1 MQKKLFHLYLKVNL
15 YSKLYTMTQKTKILT
30 LSLVSVAGL
39 AAFTVFA
46 SNNTSQL
53 EFKGEVKQN
62 INLELKQL
70 NLMPDITQKNNGG
83 AAGISWKIVWDTL
96 TTVDPATNAPNTVTK
111 QGKFSFGG
119 HGNITNAAESLILAG
134 EENNLSANT
143 SIVGASK
150 KIVGNQGEGNTVLSS
165 SDITFAGDN
174 HIINSSAHT
183 QVNGTGNIVFSSED
197 VAINTIGSMAVGKK
211 IRINHPGSFIFNGTD
226 TEVASNKE
234 YTTKIMADKG
244 MIINTNSQKAGG
256 VDLTI
261 NGGLKVAHNTTDGVW
276 AIISQEKCL
285 KIKEVNKGEIWFWC
299 STTPET
305 QISTPKCGKNATD
318 YPATASAWKESSNK
332 GFCEN
337 GTLSPSTHPTF
348 WTDAEK
354 AAAKSNGSYAS
365 AGFGKYSFT
374 ICFVEGDPFCKASGA
389 KKTWRCTTQEGNAMT
404 CEATIAAEAK
414 KCKANEHLEGTTC
427 VANTK
432 QVACDNTNI
441 NSANGTVSNNQVTI
455 TRSNGSWSVPE
466 KCKLNC
472 NAGYEKKT
480 DPITHRESCEKTETC
495 LKGQYKDWNSCKDKT
510 LKITIS
516 SEWQKFPNEMCPI
529 SEDNFI
535 SIIAWSQ
542 EKRLS
547 VCSAGS
553 FIFTGDIKE
562 YSFQWKTEETD
573 SILTRSIKYGR
584 THQENQALDFYEN
597 IPVWLYLMGE
607 QTLTPPF
614 TNEEIF
620 IKNTNIPK
628 LPPLPPIAA
637 TNERFNE
644 VNTKNNRLVQ
654 DRESLTDIKRKYNLT
669 EDIFEV
675 QCRFTDNN
683 SYGFE
688 SSSNSSSLQDTPRSL
703 EIKQRLFRDWVN
715 IPQNILSRT
724 IILDTQLNHAT
735 EQYGWNR
742 SRQAHRTPKIEE
754 HGISSDNLYLW
765 YVQITREEVILH
777 RRPISCNTKNGY
789 IGPDFEDD
797 KFYLSSRSDM
807 SIRLINTKWKIIKH

>member
-39 AAFTVFA
+39 AAFTAFA
-46 SNNTSQL
+46 SNNISSL
-53 EFKGEVKQN
+53 DFKGEVKQN

-150 KIVGNQGEGNTVLSS
+150 KIIGNQGEGNTVLSS

-183 QVNGTGNIVFSSED
+183 QVNWTGNIVFSSED

-226 TEVASNKE
+226 TEVASNKA

-244 MIINTNSQKAGG
+244 MIINTNSQKADG

-285 KIKEVNKGEIWFWC
+285 KIKGVNKGEIWFWC

-305 QISTPKCGKNATD
+305 QISTPKCGKNAAD
-318 YPATASAWKESSNK
+318 YPATANAWKESSDR

-337 GTLSPSTHPTF
+337 GTLSPSTRPTF

-404 CEATIAAEAK
+404 CEATIEGSKAPVTEPK

-441 NSANGTVSNNQVTI
+441 SSSANGTVSNNQVTI
-455 TRSNGSWSVPE
+455 TRSNGSWSAPE

-472 NAGYEKKT
+472 NTGYEKKT
-480 DPITHRESCEKTETC
+480 DPITHRESCEKKTEIEN
-495 LKGQYKDWNSCKDKT
+495 GFCKP
-510 LKITIS
+510 KITRDTQICMATNS
-516 SEWQKFPNEMCPI
+516 DEIKKKVNQNVDFYNDRESARLKNKVRPRWMY
-529 SEDNFI
+529 
-535 SIIAWSQ
+535 IAWSPSPDMPEYVRHWELKNDIFGGKIFIPAMKNHPSLRVRKWIVGAYYGQ
-542 EKRLS
+542 RAIQPSPIFSSQIDIDDLLYLKLDPHYFYSEAIEKKDPELKKLWDDMQDFQFRFSNEGFRELPD
-547 VCSAGS
+547 VYQQVAGS
-553 FIFTGDIKE
+553 
-562 YSFQWKTEETD
+562 
-573 SILTRSIKYGR
+573 
-584 THQENQALDFYEN
+584 N
-597 IPVWLYLMGE
+597 
-607 QTLTPPF
+607 
-614 TNEEIF
+614 
-620 IKNTNIPK
+620 
-628 LPPLPPIAA
+628 PL
-637 TNERFNE
+637 
-644 VNTKNNRLVQ
+644 
-654 DRESLTDIKRKYNLT
+654 
-669 EDIFEV
+669 
-675 QCRFTDNN
+675 
-683 SYGFE
+683 
-688 SSSNSSSLQDTPRSL
+688 SSSL
-703 EIKQRLFRDWVN
+703 
-715 IPQNILSRT
+715 
-724 IILDTQLNHAT
+724 
-735 EQYGWNR
+735 
-742 SRQAHRTPKIEE
+742 
-754 HGISSDNLYLW
+754 
-765 YVQITREEVILH
+765 
-777 RRPISCNTKNGY
+777 
-789 IGPDFEDD
+789 D
-797 KFYLSSRSDM
+797 KFCYYDTSFKKCQSKVYSLKCDSPKNIAAKQCGGITDKNSCIKNSKC
-807 SIRLINTKWKIIKH
+807 KWAQE

>member
-46 SNNTSQL
+46 SNNASQL

-62 INLELKQL
+62 INLELKEL

-174 HIINSSAHT
+174 HIISSSAGT

-244 MIINTNSQKAGG
+244 MIINTNSQKADG

-261 NGGLKVAHNTTDGVW
+261 NGGLKVAHNTTDEVW

-285 KIKEVNKGEIWFWC
+285 KIKGVNKWEIWFWC

-305 QISTPKCGKNATD
+305 QISTPKCGKNAAD
-318 YPATASAWKESSNK
+318 YPATANAWKESSDK

-337 GTLSPSTHPTF
+337 GTLSPSTRPTF

-365 AGFGKYSFT
+365 AGFGNYSFT

-441 NSANGTVSNNQVTI
+441 ISANGTVSNNQVTI
-455 TRSNGSWSVPE
+455 TRSNGRWSAPE
-466 KCKLNC
+466 KCTLNC

-480 DPITHRESCEKTETC
+480 DPITHREV
-495 LKGQYKDWNSCKDKT
+495 L
-510 LKITIS
+510 
-516 SEWQKFPNEMCPI
+516 
-529 SEDNFI
+529 
-535 SIIAWSQ
+535 
-542 EKRLS
+542 
-547 VCSAGS
+547 
-553 FIFTGDIKE
+553 
-562 YSFQWKTEETD
+562 WKTEQISVEMWGNNY
-573 SILTRSIKYGR
+573 S
-584 THQENQALDFYEN
+584 E
-597 IPVWLYLMGE
+597 
-607 QTLTPPF
+607 
-614 TNEEIF
+614 F
-620 IKNTNIPK
+620 IK
-628 LPPLPPIAA
+628 
-637 TNERFNE
+637 
-644 VNTKNNRLVQ
+644 
-654 DRESLTDIKRKYNLT
+654 
-669 EDIFEV
+669 
-675 QCRFTDNN
+675 
-683 SYGFE
+683 
-688 SSSNSSSLQDTPRSL
+688 L
-703 EIKQRLFRDWVN
+703 EM
-715 IPQNILSRT
+715 
-724 IILDTQLNHAT
+724 
-735 EQYGWNR
+735 
-742 SRQAHRTPKIEE
+742 
-754 HGISSDNLYLW
+754 
-765 YVQITREEVILH
+765 
-777 RRPISCNTKNGY
+777 C
-789 IGPDFEDD
+789 
-797 KFYLSSRSDM
+797 
-807 SIRLINTKWKIIKH
+807 

>member
-46 SNNTSQL
+46 SNNASQL
-53 EFKGEVKQN
+53 DFKGEVKQN

-183 QVNGTGNIVFSSED
+183 QVNWTGNIVFSSED

-244 MIINTNSQKAGG
+244 MIINTNSQKADG

-261 NGGLKVAHNTTDGVW
+261 NGGLKVAHNTTDEVW

-285 KIKEVNKGEIWFWC
+285 KIKGVNKWEIWFWC

-305 QISTPKCGKNATD
+305 QISTPKCGKNAAD
-318 YPATASAWKESSNK
+318 YPATANAWKESSDK

-337 GTLSPSTHPTF
+337 GTLSPSTRPTF

-365 AGFGKYSFT
+365 AGFGNYSFT

-432 QVACDNTNI
+432 QVACDITNI

-455 TRSNGSWSVPE
+455 TRSNGKWSAPE

-480 DPITHRESCEKTETC
+480 DPVTHRESCEKKT
-495 LKGQYKDWNSCKDKT
+495 GQQSAWNSPRTVLIVRCDVTPTDIYFKRKGDANKQIKNYSLAENDSVHDT
-510 LKITIS
+510 YYAIV
-516 SEWQKFPNEMCPI
+516 NEAILPY
-529 SEDNFI
+529 DV
-535 SIIAWSQ
+535 Q
-542 EKRLS
+542 TTLS
-547 VCSAGS
+547 VFGTRDAHDLNMGEGDLDTIRTR
-553 FIFTGDIKE
+553 FKLTTNDTIFT
-562 YSFQWKTEETD
+562 YTC
-573 SILTRSIKYGR
+573 
-584 THQENQALDFYEN
+584 N
-597 IPVWLYLMGE
+597 IPSPY
-607 QTLTPPF
+607 QP
-614 TNEEIF
+614 
-620 IKNTNIPK
+620 
-628 LPPLPPIAA
+628 
-637 TNERFNE
+637 
-644 VNTKNNRLVQ
+644 
-654 DRESLTDIKRKYNLT
+654 
-669 EDIFEV
+669 
-675 QCRFTDNN
+675 
-683 SYGFE
+683 
-688 SSSNSSSLQDTPRSL
+688 
-703 EIKQRLFRDWVN
+703 
-715 IPQNILSRT
+715 
-724 IILDTQLNHAT
+724 
-735 EQYGWNR
+735 
-742 SRQAHRTPKIEE
+742 
-754 HGISSDNLYLW
+754 
-765 YVQITREEVILH
+765 
-777 RRPISCNTKNGY
+777 
-789 IGPDFEDD
+789 
-797 KFYLSSRSDM
+797 
-807 SIRLINTKWKIIKH
+807 

>member
-39 AAFTVFA
+39 AAFTAFA
-46 SNNTSQL
+46 SNNISSL
-53 EFKGEVKQN
+53 DFKGEVKQN

-83 AAGISWKIVWDTL
+83 TAGISWKIVWDTL

-174 HIINSSAHT
+174 HIVSSSAHT
-183 QVNGTGNIVFSSED
+183 QVNGTGNIVFSSEN

-244 MIINTNSQKAGG
+244 MIINTNSQKADG

-261 NGGLKVAHNTTDGVW
+261 NGGLKVSHNTTDNAW
-276 AIISQEKCL
+276 AIISEARCL
-285 KIKEVNKGEIWFWC
+285 RIKGVNKWEIWFWC
-299 STTPET
+299 NTTPET
-305 QISTPKCGKNATD
+305 QISTPKCGKNAAD
-318 YPATASAWKESSNK
+318 YPATASAWKESSDK

-365 AGFGKYSFT
+365 AGFGNYSFT

-404 CEATIAAEAK
+404 CEATIEGSKTPITEPK
-414 KCKANEHLEGTTC
+414 KCNPNQHLEGTTC

-432 QVACDNTNI
+432 QVACDNTNL

-455 TRSNGSWSVPE
+455 TRSNGKWSAPE
-466 KCKLNC
+466 KCTLNC

-480 DPITHRESCEKTETC
+480 DPVTHRESCEKKEAYQCQGTIPE
-495 LKGQYKDWNSCKDKT
+495 NS
-510 LKITIS
+510 
-516 SEWQKFPNEMCPI
+516 E
-529 SEDNFI
+529 
-535 SIIAWSQ
+535 IIAWDDKWLTENTPLKLVNNNSPAKCEYKCKEGYTNVNNTQ
-542 EKRLS
+542 CDKSKKRPIILKHIDDLYQRHNN
-547 VCSAGS
+547 CKAGS
-553 FIFTGDIKE
+553 YANSFRWSSIHERKLVNGFSPEGKDYLQDKYSNDQSFFCTHGTLGLSTGVYPTYLKEIKTRG
-562 YSFQWKTEETD
+562 KT
-573 SILTRSIKYGR
+573 I
-584 THQENQALDFYEN
+584 
-597 IPVWLYLMGE
+597 LYLY
-607 QTLTPPF
+607 
-614 TNEEIF
+614 TNEEWT
-620 IKNTNIPK
+620 KK
-628 LPPLPPIAA
+628 LPSGLYYITPTSQFYHKNSQNFLFKFKV
-637 TNERFNE
+637 TWVY
-644 VNTKNNRLVQ
+644 VNN
-654 DRESLTDIKRKYNLT
+654 DGAI
-669 EDIFEV
+669 
-675 QCRFTDNN
+675 
-683 SYGFE
+683 
-688 SSSNSSSLQDTPRSL
+688 
-703 EIKQRLFRDWVN
+703 
-715 IPQNILSRT
+715 
-724 IILDTQLNHAT
+724 
-735 EQYGWNR
+735 
-742 SRQAHRTPKIEE
+742 
-754 HGISSDNLYLW
+754 
-765 YVQITREEVILH
+765 
-777 RRPISCNTKNGY
+777 
-789 IGPDFEDD
+789 
-797 KFYLSSRSDM
+797 
-807 SIRLINTKWKIIKH
+807 TKWIANEKPINS

>member
-46 SNNTSQL
+46 SNNTSL
-53 EFKGEVKQN
+53 LDFKEVKQN

-96 TTVDPATNAPNTVTK
+96 TTVDPRAKDAPNTVTK

-174 HIINSSAHT
+174 HIISSSAGT

-211 IRINHPGSFIFNGTD
+211 IRITHPGSFIFNGTD
-226 TEVASNKE
+226 RDVASNKA

-244 MIINTNSQKAGG
+244 MIINTNSQKADG

-261 NGGLKVAHNTTDGVW
+261 NGGLKVSHNTTDNAW
-276 AIISQEKCL
+276 AIISEARCL
-285 KIKEVNKGEIWFWC
+285 RIKGVNKGEIWFWC

-305 QISTPKCGKNATD
+305 QISTPKCGKNAAD
-318 YPATASAWKESSNK
+318 YLATANAWKESTDK

-337 GTLSPSTHPTF
+337 GTLSPSTRPTF

-365 AGFGKYSFT
+365 AGFGNYSFT

-432 QVACDNTNI
+432 QVACDNTNL

-455 TRSNGSWSVPE
+455 TRSNGRWSAPE

-472 NAGYEKKT
+472 NTGYEKKT
-480 DPITHRESCEKTETC
+480 DPITHRESCEKQNKYEWKCEETTTVSSLNWKCVNKLSWSAPCPKEQSFKPITICDKQGRCHQWLRENPKDPRESFCAYPDCSLNKDELSCNSAHILSDELSTQKIHYCKWEQSSSFITSSKKKYTCIDKTTGQETNESHCKGLVKPMLCSLPTVQIPPKTALIVRCNPAPTEISFKNWNGTVKTYWLNTNPVVPDTYYTIVNEIIIPREPQVTIGNWFGIKSWITMNLTETDFD
-495 LKGQYKDWNSCKDKT
+495 LG
-510 LKITIS
+510 
-516 SEWQKFPNEMCPI
+516 
-529 SEDNFI
+529 
-535 SIIAWSQ
+535 
-542 EKRLS
+542 
-547 VCSAGS
+547 
-553 FIFTGDIKE
+553 
-562 YSFQWKTEETD
+562 KTEE
-573 SILTRSIKYGR
+573 
-584 THQENQALDFYEN
+584 
-597 IPVWLYLMGE
+597 
-607 QTLTPPF
+607 
-614 TNEEIF
+614 
-620 IKNTNIPK
+620 K
-628 LPPLPPIAA
+628 LG
-637 TNERFNE
+637 
-644 VNTKNNRLVQ
+644 
-654 DRESLTDIKRKYNLT
+654 LTDNDSVIIY
-669 EDIFEV
+669 
-675 QCRFTDNN
+675 QCP
-683 SYGFE
+683 E
-688 SSSNSSSLQDTPRSL
+688 S
-703 EIKQRLFRDWVN
+703 
-715 IPQNILSRT
+715 
-724 IILDTQLNHAT
+724 
-735 EQYGWNR
+735 
-742 SRQAHRTPKIEE
+742 
-754 HGISSDNLYLW
+754 
-765 YVQITREEVILH
+765 
-777 RRPISCNTKNGY
+777 
-789 IGPDFEDD
+789 
-797 KFYLSSRSDM
+797 
-807 SIRLINTKWKIIKH
+807 

>member
-1 MQKKLFHLYLKVNL
+1 
-15 YSKLYTMTQKTKILT
+15 MTQKTKILT

-46 SNNTSQL
+46 SNNASLL

-96 TTVDPATNAPNTVTK
+96 TTVDPRAKDAPNTVTK

-119 HGNITNAAESLILAG
+119 QWNTTEASESLILAG
-134 EENNLSANT
+134 RGNHLKANT

-150 KIVGNQGEGNTVLSS
+150 EVVGQQGEGNSVLAS

-174 HIINSSAHT
+174 HIINSSADT

-244 MIINTNSQKAGG
+244 MIINTNSQKAAG

-261 NGGLKVAHNTTDGVW
+261 NGGLKVSHNTTDNAW
-276 AIISQEKCL
+276 AIISEARCL
-285 KIKEVNKGEIWFWC
+285 RIKGVNKGEIWFWC

-305 QISTPKCGKNATD
+305 QISTPKCGKNAAD
-318 YPATASAWKESSNK
+318 YLATANAWKESSDK

-337 GTLSPSTHPTF
+337 GTRSPSTRPTF

-365 AGFGKYSFT
+365 AGFGNYSFT

-404 CEATIAAEAK
+404 CEATIEGSKTPVTEPK

-441 NSANGTVSNNQVTI
+441 SSSANGTVSNNQVTI
-455 TRSNGSWSVPE
+455 TRSNGKWSAPE
-466 KCKLNC
+466 KCTLNC

-480 DPITHRESCEKTETC
+480 DPATHRESCEKTTCEYRIETVMERWRSWY
-495 LKGQYKDWNSCKDKT
+495 LGWSCRYVAG
-510 LKITIS
+510 
-516 SEWQKFPNEMCPI
+516 SEPPCRGRSCPEESVWQKRERCESIQSASACRSFPWCVWEDRHQRVEMPPVSVKKCVD
-529 SEDNFI
+529 SRGRVVDN
-535 SIIAWSQ
+535 
-542 EKRLS
+542 
-547 VCSAGS
+547 S
-553 FIFTGDIKE
+553 FCN
-562 YSFQWKTEETD
+562 
-573 SILTRSIKYGR
+573 
-584 THQENQALDFYEN
+584 NQPAHCGTN
-597 IPVWLYLMGE
+597 MWNPPRPPRP
-607 QTLTPPF
+607 TP
-614 TNEEIF
+614 
-620 IKNTNIPK
+620 
-628 LPPLPPIAA
+628 
-637 TNERFNE
+637 
-644 VNTKNNRLVQ
+644 
-654 DRESLTDIKRKYNLT
+654 
-669 EDIFEV
+669 
-675 QCRFTDNN
+675 
-683 SYGFE
+683 
-688 SSSNSSSLQDTPRSL
+688 
-703 EIKQRLFRDWVN
+703 
-715 IPQNILSRT
+715 
-724 IILDTQLNHAT
+724 
-735 EQYGWNR
+735 
-742 SRQAHRTPKIEE
+742 
-754 HGISSDNLYLW
+754 
-765 YVQITREEVILH
+765 
-777 RRPISCNTKNGY
+777 
-789 IGPDFEDD
+789 
-797 KFYLSSRSDM
+797 
-807 SIRLINTKWKIIKH
+807 

>member
-96 TTVDPATNAPNTVTK
+96 TTVDPRAKDAPNTVTK

-119 HGNITNAAESLILAG
+119 HRNTTNAAESLILAG
-134 EENNLSANT
+134 EENSLSANT

-150 KIVGNQGEGNTVLSS
+150 KIVGNPGEGNTVLSS

-174 HIINSSAHT
+174 HIISSSAGT

-244 MIINTNSQKAGG
+244 MIINTNSQKAAG

-261 NGGLKVAHNTTDGVW
+261 NGGLKVSHNTTDNAW
-276 AIISQEKCL
+276 AIISEARCL
-285 KIKEVNKGEIWFWC
+285 RIKGVNKGEIWFWC

-305 QISTPKCGKNATD
+305 QISTPKCGKNAAD
-318 YPATASAWKESSNK
+318 YLATASAWKESSDK

-337 GTLSPSTHPTF
+337 GTLSPSTRPTF

-365 AGFGKYSFT
+365 AGFGNYSFT

-404 CEATIAAEAK
+404 CEATIEGSKTPITEPK

-455 TRSNGSWSVPE
+455 TRSNGSWSAPE

-480 DPITHRESCEKTETC
+480 DPVTHRESCEK
-495 LKGQYKDWNSCKDKT
+495 KSGQPTFPKYRSCKPTKVPHITWLRCDGNNCPVYKKWSRWEWREILNYAVLKYSVNLRYETKLGLGEAHWAPVTKEQCLRT
-510 LKITIS
+510 LGECVPAAKGDFPSDPVEYTITDIS
-516 SEWQKFPNEMCPI
+516 NGYSWRTIVDHWDRYIEI
-529 SEDNFI
+529 
-535 SIIAWSQ
+535 
-542 EKRLS
+542 L
-547 VCSAGS
+547 GL
-553 FIFTGDIKE
+553 IKHN
-562 YSFQWKTEETD
+562 SDGTK
-573 SILTRSIKYGR
+573 SLTP
-584 THQENQALDFYEN
+584 E
-597 IPVWLYLMGE
+597 GE
-607 QTLTPPF
+607 QFSAMNMT
-614 TNEEIF
+614 
-620 IKNTNIPK
+620 
-628 LPPLPPIAA
+628 
-637 TNERFNE
+637 
-644 VNTKNNRLVQ
+644 
-654 DRESLTDIKRKYNLT
+654 
-669 EDIFEV
+669 
-675 QCRFTDNN
+675 
-683 SYGFE
+683 
-688 SSSNSSSLQDTPRSL
+688 NSSSSL
-703 EIKQRLFRDWVN
+703 CY
-715 IPQNILSRT
+715 T
-724 IILDTQLNHAT
+724 T
-735 EQYGWNR
+735 
-742 SRQAHRTPKIEE
+742 
-754 HGISSDNLYLW
+754 
-765 YVQITREEVILH
+765 
-777 RRPISCNTKNGY
+777 NGY
-789 IGPDFEDD
+789 CSDKAIGSEC
-797 KFYLSSRSDM
+797 K
-807 SIRLINTKWKIIKH
+807 